1 MIAIV
6 TIGGQQFKI
15 REGQELFVNKL
26 SANEGDAL
34 TFDEVLLI
42 ENEGNVSIG
51 TPHLSASVSAKVLG
65 HVKADKKIIFKKKRR
80 KGYKLKRG
88 HRQPMTKIQIE
99 SISA

>member
-6 TIGGQQFKI
+6 NIGGQQFKVE
-15 REGQELFVNKL
+15 EGQEIFVNKL
-26 SANEGDAL
+26 TAGEGDSVR
-34 TFDEVLLI
+34 FDEVLLI
-42 ENEGNVSIG
+42 DNGGNVSVG
-51 TPHLSASVSAKVLG
+51 TPHLNASIQAKVLG

-99 SISA
+99 TISA

>member
-6 TIGGQQFKI
+6 SIGGQQFKI
-15 REGQELFVNKL
+15 SEGQEIFVNKL
-26 SANEGDAL
+26 AANEGDAV
-34 TFDEVLLI
+34 TFEEVLLLD
-42 ENEGNVSIG
+42 NNGDVSIG
-51 TPHLSASVSAKVLG
+51 TPHLSASVNAKVLE